1 MRAAAAIR
9 HPLSFAGGGGEVPLQ
24 KKASPRRI
32 WTRLREPRDE
42 CCAKD
47 AKRRCKCVAAAAAA
61 HELCAGGRACCLAEG
76 NLGLLCN
83 TCVRSRFILMHYLR
97 GTFRFDR
104 MCTRLLHPMYT
115 GRGVNP
121 LKRGL
126 LVDVLVQCGAPL
138 GCFKTSWSLGHQH
151 KSQLGLGAD
160 GPPCRA
166 ESAPQLTSSLLEAL
180 RRDKEVL
187 RFHKEKS
194 KAEKFKC

>member
-9 HPLSFAGGGGEVPLQ
+9 HPLSFAGGGGGEAPLQ

-83 TCVRSRFILMHYLR
+83 TCVRSRFILMHTCEVR
-97 GTFRFDR
+97 AASIECAPGCCTQ
-104 MCTRLLHPMYT
+104 CTR
-115 GRGVNP
+115 GAGSIP
-121 LKRGL
+121 LKE
-126 LVDVLVQCGAPL
+126 D
-138 GCFKTSWSLGHQH
+138 SL
-151 KSQLGLGAD
+151 
-160 GPPCRA
+160 
-166 ESAPQLTSSLLEAL
+166 LTSLCNVEHLLDASRHL
-180 RRDKEVL
+180 GV
-187 RFHKEKS
+187 S
-194 KAEKFKC
+194 GTNTNPS